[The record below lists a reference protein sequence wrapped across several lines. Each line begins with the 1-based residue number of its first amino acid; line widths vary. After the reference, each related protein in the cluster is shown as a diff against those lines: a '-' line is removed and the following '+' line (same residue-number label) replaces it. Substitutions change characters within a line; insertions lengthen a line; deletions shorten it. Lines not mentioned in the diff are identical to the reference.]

1 MLCVC
6 SAVAEIRRVS
16 VHVLRVIK
24 SNLADEAAANL
35 FTSKD
40 PVELH
45 THSRTHTHTHARTHA
60 RTHTHTHTHTHTR
73 ARARAHVLSFYK
85 DIMNT
90 DVVSA

>member
-60 RTHTHTHTHTHTR
+60 RTHTHTHTRT
-73 ARARAHVLSFYK
+73 RAHVLSVYK